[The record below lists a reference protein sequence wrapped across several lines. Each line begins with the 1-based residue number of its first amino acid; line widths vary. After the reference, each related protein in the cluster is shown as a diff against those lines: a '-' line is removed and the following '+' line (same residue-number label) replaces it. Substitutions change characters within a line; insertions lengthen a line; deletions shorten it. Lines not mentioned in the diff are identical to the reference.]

1 MTRAILPLLLPLLSA
16 LLAAQTPDTVHLKPD
31 APPVQEAQPAPKP
44 ATAKP
49 EAPKAASAPAPTVV
63 ATPAPQ
69 ATGSLSFFS
78 QSYTYYWDRLIKV
91 DANVDGLKINSI
103 FFNVR
108 KPNVALLRSTEWGTR
123 AQVEVTNAGTRTRIP
138 GFAVAVLDG
147 EGKLLGVATG
157 GSKVTGVKPGETE
170 TFDLDFTQVKERLP
184 KGEKFM
190 LSVELRD

>member
-1 MTRAILPLLLPLLSA
+1 MIRALAPLALPC
-16 LLAAQTPDTVHLKPD
+16 LLAGQTPEREHLKPD
-31 APPVQEAQPAPKP
+31 APPVQAVEPAPKP
-44 ATAKP
+44 AAAPTA
-49 EAPKAASAPAPTVV
+49 EARPGTAPAP
-63 ATPAPQ
+63 AAAPAKAE

-91 DANVDGLKINSI
+91 DAAVDGLKINTI

-184 KGEKFM
+184 KGATFI
-190 LSVELRD
+190 LSMELRD